1 MRSKEIALNWIKNH
15 AQWAQS
21 TQYVLEHINP
31 MAISHEQFGYYI
43 WIFLEIL
50 NTGGVERYPEGEE
63 PYP

>member
-1 MRSKEIALNWIKNH
+1 MRSKEIVLNWIKNH

-31 MAISHEQFGYYI
+31 KAISDEPFGYYI
-43 WIFLEIL
+43 QIFLEIM
-50 NTGGVERYPEGEE
+50 NAGCADRYPEGEE